1 MRKKKGSKYLRKA
14 TGLKASQ
21 MIRQGNFRGAARMI
35 GHSIDPENPVAA
47 GKKKMS
53 SKLLSKAA
61 AIYKDQVTN
70 KKGLG
75 RAAAKEI
82 GKARVN
88 ARIVRVLD
96 QYADLTDSFP
106 TAVKMKKRASSRMA
120 KSLQNASAF
129 IEGGKV
135 ARTAARGA
143 GVFGITAMVA
153 NHLAGEVR
161 KKKG

>member
-35 GHSIDPENPVAA
+35 GHSIDPENPVSA

-53 SKLLSKAA
+53 PKLLAKAT
-61 AIYKDQVTN
+61 AIYKDQVKN
-70 KKGLG
+70 KKSLG
-75 RAAAKEI
+75 RAASKEI
-82 GKARVN
+82 GKARVD
-88 ARIVRVLD
+88 ARIIRALD
-96 QYADLTDSFP
+96 QHANLTDSFP
-106 TAVKMKKRASSRMA
+106 LAVKSKKSASSRMS
-120 KSLQNASAF
+120 KSLKNASAF

>member
-53 SKLLSKAA
+53 PKLLAKAT
-61 AIYKDQVTN
+61 AIYKDQVKN
-70 KKGLG
+70 KKSLG

-82 GKARVN
+82 SFARGN
-88 ARIVRVLD
+88 ARLIRV
-96 QYADLTDSFP
+96 TDSFP
-106 TAVKMKKRASSRMA
+106 PVANKMPIFKDVKVMASKNIA
-120 KSLQNASAF
+120 KSLKNASAF

-153 NHLAGEVR
+153 NHLAGEIR